1 MEQDHPNDN
10 ADIEQPK
17 AKKAKRECHFGK
29 DWPKEFPGIGR
40 SKQGMPIP
48 LIRIPN

>member
-17 AKKAKRECHFGK
+17 AKKAMRECHSTR
-29 DWPKEFPGIGR
+29 IGPR
-40 SKQGMPIP
+40 NSLALLEENKVCLAIS
-48 LIRIPN
+48 